1 MFKRQLDSAL
11 EQWSKSKNRKPL
23 VLRGARQVGKT
34 TLVKVFAK
42 SFDKFIH
49 LNLEFSEHRKLFESN
64 YSFKELINA
73 IFYLSNNVRDQKSTL
88 IFIDEIQNSP
98 EAVASLR
105 YFYEETPELYVIAA
119 GSLLESLIDRKIS
132 FPVGR
137 VEYLTVRPCSFLE
150 YLNAI
155 NDTISTEILTQEKIP
170 EFAHDKLLGHFNQ
183 YSLIGGMP
191 EVVARYS
198 ESNDLVAIN
207 KIYVS
212 LLTSYS
218 DDVEKYA
225 KNTSMA
231 HHIRHIINVGMSYA
245 EQRIRFERFG
255 SSDYRSREMGEA
267 FRTLEKAMLI
277 ELTYPTISS
286 TIPTIPD
293 LKKSPRLSWFDT
305 GLVNFA
311 AGVQKEVFGAK
322 DISNVWRG
330 VVAEHI
336 IGQELLALDSSVL
349 AKKAFW
355 VREAKNSNAEID
367 FIYQFDGNI
376 VPIEVKSGEGSRL
389 RSLHLFMDTVPH
401 NIAVRVWSSSFLVD
415 QITINSGK
423 TIKLINIPF
432 YLVHKLPLILRQY
445 L

>member
-11 EQWSKSKNRKPL
+11 DQWSKSKNRKPL

-34 TLVKVFAK
+34 TLVKNFAK
-42 SFDKFIH
+42 SFDRFIN
-49 LNLEFSEHRKLFESN
+49 LNLELTEHRKLFESN
-64 YSFKELINA
+64 YSFKELVNA
-73 IFYLSNNVRDQKSTL
+73 IFFLSNNIRDQKRTL

-105 YFYEETPELYVIAA
+105 YFYEETPELYVISA
-119 GSLLESLIDRKIS
+119 GSLLESLIDRQIS

-150 YLNAI
+150 YLNAV
-155 NDTISTEILTQEKIP
+155 NDTLSVEILLQESIP
-170 EFAHDKLLGHFNQ
+170 EFAHEKLLGHFNQ

-207 KIYVS
+207 NIYVS
-212 LLTSYS
+212 LITSYS

-225 KNTSMA
+225 RNSSMA
-231 HHIRHIINVGMSYA
+231 HHIRHILNVGMSYA
-245 EQRIRFERFG
+245 GQRIKFERFG

-277 ELTYPTISS
+277 ELTYPTTSS
-286 TIPTIPD
+286 SVPIIPD

-311 AGVQKEVFGAK
+311 AGVQKDVFGAR
-322 DISNVWRG
+322 DISGAWRG
-330 VVAEHI
+330 IVAEHI

-349 AKKAFW
+349 AKKSFW
-355 VREAKNSNAEID
+355 VREAKNSNAEVD
-367 FIYQFDGNI
+367 FIYQFNGNVI
-376 VPIEVKSGEGSRL
+376 PIEVKSGEGSRL

-401 NIAVRVWSSSFLVD
+401 NIAVRVWSSSFSVD
-415 QITINSGK
+415 QITISSGK
-423 TIKLINIPF
+423 TIILINIPF
-432 YLVHKLPLILRQY
+432 YLVHKLPLILKQY